1 MFCFLQK
8 PILDYWGTGQSGS
21 TLIRNSIKDGYQ
33 IPRLDNKQRG
43 LTY

>member
-21 TLIRNSIKDGYQ
+21 TLLGKRIKDGYQ
-33 IPRLDNKQRG
+33 TPRLDNKQRV